1 MALDFQKLSK
11 DDREEIRAHMGQ
23 EHASKKNRQKI
34 PCFDKNSKS
43 IQKLNLSFANVE
55 AKKKELAQETESAFD
70 TYTYGFSKSSGIN
83 YVRKTMFQDHKFDE
97 ETLSKIADMMDAEN
111 DGELKKSAFLTV

>member
-1 MALDFQKLSK
+1 
-11 DDREEIRAHMGQ
+11 MGVLKYW
-23 EHASKKNRQKI
+23 S
-34 PCFDKNSKS
+34 
-43 IQKLNLSFANVE
+43 L
-55 AKKKELAQETESAFD
+55 KKELAQEAESAFD

-111 DGELKKSAFLTV
+111 DGSFKKQRFFWQSELTVQLGKSQLQLLRRINRKG